1 MTRAFHIAGRKLPMK
16 RVELT
21 LITNKSLFARRAEFA
36 GIDRIMIDLER
47 FGKAKRQYGR
57 QFFLSDHH
65 PSDIDLIRAIL
76 VAASVQVRVNPWH
89 QQSVSEINDVISRG
103 AQIVMLP
110 MVRDRQQAGRF
121 VDAVNGRARTSLLIE
136 TAGALNDCERL
147 LGADGVDE
155 AHIGLNDLAIDLGRE
170 FIFEVLVD
178 RRLDG
183 VACIAAQR
191 HLRFGFGAVAGRGF
205 GPLPID
211 PELIISEQARLGA
224 SVAWLGR
231 SYSRACEKLTRSE
244 LVNEMRWIR
253 SKFERP
259 GNTEVNFYTLQ
270 QQLGVWKTV
279 EALAVAS

>member
-1 MTRAFHIAGRKLPMK
+1 VK

-36 GIDRIMIDLER
+36 GINRIMIDLER
-47 FGKAKRQYGR
+47 FGKAKRQCGR

-76 VAASVQVRVNPWH
+76 FAASVQVRVNPWH
-89 QQSVSEINDVISRG
+89 QKSVSEINDVISRG

-110 MVRDRQQAGRF
+110 MVRDRQQAVRF

-136 TAGALNDCERL
+136 TASALNDCEKL
-147 LGADGVDE
+147 LGVEGVDE
-155 AHIGLNDLAIDLGRE
+155 AHIGLNDLAIDLGHE

-183 VACIAAQR
+183 VAYIASQR
-191 HLRFGFGAVAGRGF
+191 HLRFGFGAVAGRGC

-211 PELIISEQARLGA
+211 PEIIISEQARLGA
-224 SVAWLGR
+224 NVAWLGR

-244 LVNEMRWIR
+244 LVNEIHWVR

-259 GNTEVNFYTLQ
+259 GSTEINFRTLQ
-270 QQLGVWKTV
+270 QQLAFWKRLET
-279 EALAVAS
+279 LAVAS